1 MPRLVSFALSR
12 PRAAL
17 AFWAGLTLALGAVG
31 LGVEDR
37 IAPSS
42 MRVEGSES
50 ARARTLV
57 AGQFGAGSA
66 SVPVLLKGPAAPLA
80 AQGRA
85 LVATLSRQQGVTVVS
100 PWTRTARR
108 AALRPDAN
116 TALIIASASGSSA
129 AIEER
134 AARVERLA
142 RARVGHGVRVHVT
155 GMPALTRGGVE
166 ASTDAVHRAELI
178 ALPLLLLILLLVFRS
193 PLAAAIPVVFGAGTV
208 AAGYGLLALLT
219 RWIAI
224 DTFALALAT
233 MMGLALAVDY
243 SLLMVS
249 RYREERTRGGDEA
262 AAASAAAHR
271 TGHTLIVAGLAV
283 VVAMV
288 VGAALSPSQSIL
300 SAAVGVSAVAA
311 LAVLGASL
319 AVPATLVVLGS
330 RLASRGGGSAVART
344 ASATGVRSRALRS
357 PALAGAVAVGL
368 AALALPA
375 LGLRTGGPSAADLPA
390 ASIARQDADAVR
402 RAMGPGW
409 GTAFELVAVARHDP
423 ITTPAR
429 LGALERMQ
437 RRIARDPDVA
447 AVIGP
452 GSIAPR
458 AARLRQAGRLAIQR
472 QRSAPGQARGLR
484 RLDDGVQATASGVT
498 SLRSALDTATGTA
511 SRIDSGST
519 GVANGVGSL
528 NRGLRSA
535 ADGAQSLTKR
545 ITGARDGTKAL
556 AAGVAAARA
565 GAKRLSA
572 QVGRLD
578 RGAAAV
584 SPKAR
589 ALADRLRAR
598 EGETRTAGGAA
609 RTQRQA
615 LSAALDEMQRTLPRT
630 VANARA
636 HVALGRARSALAATD
651 PASALDTAAGE
662 LAGEA
667 SRANAIADAASRG
680 DMAALAQAARSV
692 SDGLGALQGRL
703 RALGTGVNDLAGGTA
718 ALLSVLRRLGG
729 GTEQLGAGVDR
740 LRSGIGG
747 LVDGVREGERRT
759 SDLAAGIDA
768 ARSAASGLR
777 EQGAAASRGSKV
789 SAQPG
794 FFDSGYFILAALQ
807 GAGNG
812 SASPAYGVNVD
823 RGGQA
828 ARVLVVP
835 RHGVDDPRTRALYD
849 RLAERAH
856 GFARFSETQAA
867 VGGPAA
873 MMIDHERA
881 TATSFPQLVLVLTL
895 VTSALIGVLL
905 RSLLVPLIGAVL
917 NLLTVG
923 ATLGLLTLLFQG
935 ANAPLGG
942 PGHLDGVAVT
952 AIFGV
957 IFALSIDYQVFIVA
971 RVREEFLRGHD
982 ARVAVERG
990 LTRTAGVVT
999 GAALSMF
1006 GVFLAFALADVA
1018 ILRQFG
1024 VGLAIAVALDATVVR
1039 LVLLPAALRLA
1050 GHRAWW
1056 RPGRA
1061 ATPALAT
1068 G

>member
-1 MPRLVSFALSR
+1 MPRLVSFSLAR
-12 PRAAL
+12 PRAAI
-17 AFWAGLTLALGAVG
+17 AAWMIATFALGFVG

-37 IAPSS
+37 IGPSS
-42 MRVEGSES
+42 MRVPGSES

-57 AGQFGAGSA
+57 AGEFGDSAG
-66 SVPVLLKGPAAPLA
+66 VPVLLKGSSRALA
-80 AQGRA
+80 ARGPKLAAA
-85 LVATLSRQQGVTVVS
+85 LAREPGVTVVS
-100 PWTRTARR
+100 PWTRTGRR
-108 AALRPDAN
+108 AALRPNAN
-116 TALIIASASGSSA
+116 TAMIVASVSGSA
-129 AIEER
+129 EAIEER
-134 AARVERLA
+134 AARVEQIA
-142 RARVGHGVRVHVT
+142 REGASGSVRVHVT
-155 GMPALTRGGVE
+155 GLPSLTRGGVS

-208 AAGYGLLALLT
+208 AAGYGVLSMLT
-219 RWIAI
+219 RWMAI

-249 RYREERTRGGDEA
+249 RYREERRGGLDAA
-262 AAASAAAHR
+262 AAASAASHR
-271 TGHTLIVAGLAV
+271 TGHTLLVAGLAV

-288 VGAALSPSQSIL
+288 VGAVLSPSPSIL

-319 AVPATLVVLGS
+319 AVPATLALIGS
-330 RLASRGGGSAVART
+330 RLMAAPRRAAAAPKSSAAR
-344 ASATGVRSRALRS
+344 AGARPLRS
-357 PALAGAVAVGL
+357 PALAGAVAIGL
-368 AALALPA
+368 AALAVPA
-375 LGLRTGGPSAADLPA
+375 LDLRTGGPSAADLPA
-390 ASIARQDADAVR
+390 GSAARQDAEAVT

-409 GTAFELVAVARHDP
+409 GAGFELVAVARHDP
-423 ITTPAR
+423 ITTSAR

-437 RRIARDPDVA
+437 RRIARDPAVA

-458 AARLRQAGRLAIQR
+458 AESLRRAGRLAVAR
-472 QRSAPGQARGLR
+472 QRTLSGQARGLR
-484 RLDDGVQATASGVT
+484 RLDDGVQS
-498 SLRSALDTATGTA
+498 TATGVA
-511 SRIDSGST
+511 SLRGALSAATGAAGRIDAGST
-519 GVANGVGSL
+519 SVAGGVGAL
-528 NRGLRSA
+528 RDGLRAA

-545 ITGARDGTKAL
+545 ITGARDGAQALKAS
-556 AAGVAAARA
+556 VAVARA
-565 GAKRLSA
+565 GARQLST
-572 QVGRLD
+572 QVSKIG
-578 RGAAAV
+578 RGAAQLR
-584 SPKAR
+584 PKAR
-589 ALADRLRAR
+589 VLSDRLRAR
-598 EGETRTAGGAA
+598 EAAISSAATAA
-609 RTQRQA
+609 RSQRQT
-615 LSAALDEMQRTLPRT
+615 LSAELDEMHRTLPRT
-630 VANARA
+630 FANARA
-636 HVALGRARSALAATD
+636 LAALARARDALAGTD
-651 PASALDTAAGE
+651 PAAALEAPVRDLVGDAAY
-662 LAGEA
+662 A
-667 SRANAIADAASRG
+667 SAIADAAARADIEALG
-680 DMAALAQAARSV
+680 RAATSV
-692 SDGLGALQGRL
+692 SEGLTALEGRL
-703 RALGTGVNDLAGGTA
+703 QSLGGGVSDLSGGTA
-718 ALLSVLRRLGG
+718 SLMATLRRLGV
-729 GTEQLGAGVDR
+729 GTDRLDAGVDR

-747 LVDGVREGERRT
+747 LVSGVRDGERRT
-759 SDLAAGIDA
+759 SALAAGVDA

-777 EQGAAASRGSKV
+777 EQGAAAPRGPKV
-789 SAQPG
+789 AAGPA

-807 GAGNG
+807 GAGG
-812 SASPAYGVNVD
+812 SAAGAYGVNLD

-835 RHGVDDPRTRALYD
+835 RYGVDDPRTRALYE
-849 RLAERAH
+849 RLAARAH
-856 GFARFSETQAA
+856 GFARFTRTEAA

-873 MMIDHERA
+873 LLIDHERA
-881 TATSFPQLVLVLTL
+881 TSTSFPQLVLVLTL

-905 RSLLVPLIGAVL
+905 RSLLVPLIGAAL

-923 ATLGLLTLLFQG
+923 ATLGLLTWLFQG
-935 ANAPLGG
+935 PHAPLGG
-942 PGHLDGVAVT
+942 PGHLDAVAVT

-971 RVREEFLRGHD
+971 RVREEFLRGGD
-982 ARVAVERG
+982 ARAAVERG

-1006 GVFLAFALADVA
+1006 GVFLAFALTDVA

-1056 RPGRA
+1056 RPGPV